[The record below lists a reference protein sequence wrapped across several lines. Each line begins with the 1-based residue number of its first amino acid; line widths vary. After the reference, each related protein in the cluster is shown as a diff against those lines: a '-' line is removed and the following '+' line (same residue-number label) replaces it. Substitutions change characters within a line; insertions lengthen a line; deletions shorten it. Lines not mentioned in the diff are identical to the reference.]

1 MTPHLL
7 DARTDVAL
15 RRLDPAPPTLP
26 SDPSQAQATA
36 LLDRIVATDRGAD
49 LAAPD
54 LGVSGQMDGTRL
66 ALLLPAARSRSVRR
80 VAAAGLAAAI
90 LAVGAIV
97 LPARSPDYAYADW
110 TVTPT
115 HVTTRDASRAAAACR
130 ESVSSAGDGRGTSFP
145 ASKLTIR
152 LAERRGAW
160 VLTFLSATLETT
172 TADTASC
179 IVHLPRGT
187 DGPPVVV
194 DWAGGGG
201 GGSSAPTGAELT
213 PGGTAQF
220 GPTDGLEALIR
231 GSPGTRRPSR
241 PQPAT
246 SDPTSSASQSMPQDA
261 PSRHPSRTAPTPRGG
276 PGRPSTPRP
285 PVPQAAK
292 VAPSRPSYTTS
303 HCATARS
310 TATSSPPTADH
321 PTATRRPSE
330 LP

>member
-231 GSPGTRRPSR
+231 GVPRHSETFSTTTGHVGPDVVGVTIHAAGRTLEASVADGAYAAWWPWPAFDPSTTGAPGGE
-241 PQPAT
+241 
-246 SDPTSSASQSMPQDA
+246 
-261 PSRHPSRTAPTPRGG
+261 GG
-276 PGRPSTPRP
+276 PEPALRYDVTLRDGTVHRDI
-285 PVPQAAK
+285 VPTY
-292 VAPSRPSYTTS
+292 R
-303 HCATARS
+303 
-310 TATSSPPTADH
+310 
-321 PTATRRPSE
+321 
-330 LP
+330 